1 MLEPRQQQLLE
12 AIVRADNHL
21 RDEGRPAE
29 FMLIEGA
36 GGVLGFK
43 PDVSGAMELSPSE
56 ADILDLQAAGYVHA
70 RPSNSAMVSIVFAL
84 SAAGRNAGQPRAVT
98 ADIQNPERATAP
110 PSSDDVLAWLYG
122 LTASGPGSSILDS
135 GGALINEVSGR
146 FGHEH
151 VETVARALVDLAR
164 EGLVLF
170 DDPAREID
178 QLAMSERVSLASEFR
193 LTSAG
198 LDRVRGSCPVA
209 PTILQ
214 IVKATNAQV
223 AAGDI
228 NNYASFNELLDRA
241 EGELDRLDGID
252 AATQGEAR
260 GILAKL
266 RSASGT
272 VATGT
277 ATSAGGALVGA
288 LLRQLLGL
296 P

>member
-1 MLEPRQQQLLE
+1 VLEPRQQQLLE
-12 AIVRADNHL
+12 AIFRADNRL
-21 RDEGRPAE
+21 RAEGRPAE

-36 GGVLGFK
+36 GGVVGFK
-43 PDVSGAMELSPSE
+43 PDVPGAMELSPSE
-56 ADILDLQAAGYVHA
+56 ADILDLQATGYVYA
-70 RPSNSAMVSIVFAL
+70 RQSKSAMVSIVFAL
-84 SAAGRNAGQPRAVT
+84 SAAGRNAGQPRSVT

-110 PSSDDVLAWLYG
+110 PSADDVLAWLYS
-122 LTASGPGSSILDS
+122 LMASGPGSSILDS
-135 GGALINEVSGR
+135 GGALINEAGSR

-151 VETVARALVDLAR
+151 VETVARALADLAR
-164 EGLVLF
+164 EGLLLF
-170 DDPAREID
+170 DNPAGEID
-178 QLAMSERVSLASEFR
+178 QLAMSERISLASEFR

-198 LDRVRGSCPVA
+198 LDRARGNLTA
-209 PTILQ
+209 TPTILQ
-214 IVKATNAQV
+214 IVNTTNAQV

-228 NNYASFNELLDRA
+228 NNYASFDELLDRA
-241 EGELDRLDGID
+241 EGELNRLDGID
-252 AATQGEAR
+252 AATHEDAR
-260 GILAKL
+260 GLLAKL

>member
-1 MLEPRQQQLLE
+1 MVLELRQQRLLE
-12 AIVRADNHL
+12 AIVRADNRL
-21 RDEGRPAE
+21 REESRPTE

-43 PDVSGAMELSPSE
+43 PDVPGAMDFSPSE
-56 ADILDLQAAGYVHA
+56 ADILDLQAASYVHA
-70 RPSNSAMVSIVFAL
+70 RPSNSTTVSIVFAL
-84 SAAGRNAGQPRAVT
+84 SAAGRNAGQSRKVT
-98 ADIQNPERATAP
+98 AIRTPERATAA

-122 LTASGPGSSILDS
+122 LTASGAGSSILDS

-151 VETVARALVDLAR
+151 VETVARALGDLAH
-164 EGLVLF
+164 EGLLLF

-178 QLAMSERVSLASEFR
+178 QLAMSERISLASEFR

-198 LDRVRGSCPVA
+198 LDRVRGNHPAA

-214 IVKATNAQV
+214 IVNATNAQV

-228 NNYASFNELLDRA
+228 NNYVSFSQLLDRA
-241 EGELDRLDGID
+241 EDELDRLDGID
-252 AATQGEAR
+252 ATTQEEAR
-260 GILAKL
+260 GIFAKL

-277 ATSAGGALVGA
+277 ATSAGGALAGA

>member
-1 MLEPRQQQLLE
+1 M
-12 AIVRADNHL
+12 
-21 RDEGRPAE
+21 E
-29 FMLIEGA
+29 F
-36 GGVLGFK
+36 
-43 PDVSGAMELSPSE
+43 SPSE
-56 ADILDLQAAGYVHA
+56 AHILDLQAASYVHA
-70 RPSNSAMVSIVFAL
+70 RPSNSTMVSIVFAL
-84 SAAGRNAGQPRAVT
+84 SAAGRNAGRPRTVT
-98 ADIQNPERATAP
+98 ADIQNPERLTAP

-122 LTASGPGSSILDS
+122 LTASGAGSSILDS
-135 GGALINEVSGR
+135 GGALINEALDR

-151 VETVARALVDLAR
+151 VETAARALADLAH
-164 EGLVLF
+164 EGLLLF

-178 QLAMSERVSLASEFR
+178 QLAMSERISLASEFR

-198 LDRVRGSCPVA
+198 LDRVRGDRPAA

-214 IVKATNAQV
+214 IVNATNAQV

-228 NNYASFNELLDRA
+228 NNYASFIELLDRA

-252 AATQGEAR
+252 AATQEEAR
-260 GILAKL
+260 GIFAKL